1 MYHLRWYSTWSMAY
15 ASAGLSGSGVR
26 GARRRRTPA
35 ASKTALA
42 RNVINR
48 ALVGNRG
55 RQREPVGCIGD
66 NHRILA
72 CPLALMAWLNE
83 FLFQV

>member
-1 MYHLRWYSTWSMAY
+1 MYHLRWYSTCSMAY
-15 ASAGLSGSGVR
+15 GSAGLSGSGVR

-35 ASKTALA
+35 ALA

-72 CPLALMAWLNE
+72 CPLVLMAWLNE